1 MARGGGSTA
10 PRNKKKRSDAP
21 NTTQNGPLASNG
33 PAETPDTKQQFAEA
47 KSNNKATKSRQKKVR
62 EKVYFGSRVADPD
75 SIGSVDPD
83 A

>member
-21 NTTQNGPLASNG
+21 NTTQNGPVASNG

-47 KSNNKATKSRQKKVR
+47 KSNNKSTKSRQKKVS
-62 EKVYFGSRVADPD
+62 KSVFGCSVTDLHF
-75 SIGSVDPD
+75 SKGSGS
-83 A
+83 